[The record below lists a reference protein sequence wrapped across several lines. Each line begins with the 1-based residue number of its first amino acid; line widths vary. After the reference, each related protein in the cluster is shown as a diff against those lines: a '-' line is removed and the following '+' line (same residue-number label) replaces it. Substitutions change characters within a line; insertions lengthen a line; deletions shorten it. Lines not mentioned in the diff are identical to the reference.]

1 MISRKEFL
9 KQSAYLAAGSTWVA
23 KLGSRFTGS
32 LDGASITILYTNDT
46 HSRLDPFPA
55 NAREFSGL
63 GGIAKR
69 SALVNKIRAEEN
81 NLLLLDAGDVFQG
94 TPWFDVYGGKV
105 DFELMSE
112 MGYDAMAI
120 GNHEFD
126 LGLEGFAEAAQF
138 AEFPFLAAN
147 YSTLKTPINP
157 FVERQI
163 IKEFEGFKIGIFG
176 LGIQFD
182 GIVDPSLH
190 KGVRHRDPV
199 IISKRV
205 IESLREFHQCDYVIC
220 LSHLGYQYVD
230 SGRIDDVT
238 LARSVPGIDLI
249 IGGHTHTFLEEPV
262 FVQNP
267 GGSHTLITQM
277 GHSGVRLGRIDLRIT
292 DQFKKPAISS
302 RYYTVGER
310 I

>member
-1 MISRKEFL
+1 MISRKEFI
-9 KQSAYLAAGSTWVA
+9 KQSAYLAAGSTWLA
-23 KLGSRFTGS
+23 GWGS
-32 LDGASITILYTNDT
+32 LAANDFEGPSITILYTNDT
-46 HSRLDPFPA
+46 HSRLDPFPS

-69 SALVNKIRAEEN
+69 SSLVNKIRAEEDHV
-81 NLLLLDAGDVFQG
+81 LLLDAGDVFQG

-126 LGLEGFAEAAQF
+126 LGLEGFAEAAQL
-138 AEFPFLAAN
+138 ANFPFLAAN
-147 YSTLKTPINP
+147 YSTLNTPIHP
-157 FVERQI
+157 FVKRQI
-163 IKEFEGFKIGIFG
+163 IKEFDGFKIGIFG

-182 GIVDPSLH
+182 GVIDRSLHEGVRYRDPS
-190 KGVRHRDPV
+190 

-205 IESLREFHQCDYVIC
+205 VESLKNFHQCDYVIC
-220 LSHLGYQYVD
+220 LSHLGYQYE
-230 SGRIDDVT
+230 GNRIDDVK
-238 LARSVPGIDLI
+238 LAGSVSGIDLI

-262 FVQNP
+262 PVENP
-267 GGSHTLITQM
+267 DGSNTLITQM
-277 GHSGVRLGRIDLRIT
+277 GHGGVHLGRIDLKVSDESEKPTIT
-292 DQFKKPAISS
+292 SQ
-302 RYYTVGER
+302 YYTIGEE